1 MTKKAIVLVSGGV
14 DSITSLYWALDQK
27 YETIILSFNYISR
40 PRNEKE
46 VVQNFATLTNS
57 QLVEVD
63 VPYMRTAEDLQKDQF
78 PVNYK
83 GIKDDGYIP
92 AKNLVFYSIACYYAE
107 AYGAEYIIGGHIL
120 ADASVFPDAS
130 KNYFAEFNTFIEK
143 SLLSPS
149 KPAPK
154 ILTPLIALTKE
165 EVGKLAKKIKVP
177 LEKTWSCYK
186 KGDTQCGTCETCQE
200 RLKAINR
207 T

>member
-1 MTKKAIVLVSGGV
+1 MSKKAIVLVSGGV

-27 YETIILSFNYISR
+27 YETIMLSFNYKSR
-40 PRNEKE
+40 PRKEKE
-46 VVQNFATLTNS
+46 VVQNFASLTNS

-63 VPYMRTAEDLQKDQF
+63 IPYMRTAEDLQKEHF
-78 PVNYK
+78 PVDYK

-92 AKNLVFYSIACYYAE
+92 AKNLVFYSIACYFAE
-107 AYGAEYIIGGHIL
+107 AFGAEYIVGGHIL

-130 KNYFAEFNTFIEK
+130 KNYFTEFNNFIKK
-143 SLLSPS
+143 SLLNPS

-154 ILTPLIALTKE
+154 ILTPLITLTKE
-165 EVGKLAKKIKVP
+165 DVGKLAKKLQVP

-186 KGDTQCGTCETCQE
+186 NGDTQCGKCESCQE
-200 RLKAINR
+200 RLKALNS